1 MDEKA
6 TLDHMILCFVDEIQS
21 FHYSISALDHIWEI
35 PFPDQNGSW
44 HLIRVVSYRK
54 HIALVDMSGK
64 QGGYEFEDRS
74 DIKPLEIPRE
84 YPDTKVWI
92 TYLNAA
98 RAWLQL
104 VKKDWV
110 AANKRIQREYPLE
123 LRQGIAP
130 HAVIRSAF
138 PDAYRLDEAIGLDKT
153 KKIVDLVES
162 LYFHKQADAEVKTF
176 TANEYFAYCKI
187 AYLAAKRDDE
197 VIDASLSGRE
207 LYRQF
212 ADGRDE
218 GLLKIDGDSP
228 EEFADWIDNKH
239 PLRSMG
245 GHPWEIKR
253 GGNTTHISLAVYRP
267 MYREEGYVIQLSG
280 ESLGRMEETL
290 RMLLAIHEAG
300 LPITITNP
308 ESVRKRLLAQD
319 NIGIIPEYVWFHRAN
334 QRFRKDEDVFEVMHY
349 KELGRYK
356 RRVTPFITWQPIP
369 VLRPIGG

>member
-54 HIALVDMSGK
+54 HIALFDMSGK

-74 DIKPLEIPRE
+74 DIKPLEILRE

-98 RAWLQL
+98 RAWLKL

-187 AYLAAKRDDE
+187 AYIAAKGDDE

-239 PLRSMG
+239 PFFFNCVSHSNNFFNNM
-245 GHPWEIKR
+245 
-253 GGNTTHISLAVYRP
+253 T
-267 MYREEGYVIQLSG
+267 IQLPF
-280 ESLGRMEETL
+280 
-290 RMLLAIHEAG
+290 LLH
-300 LPITITNP
+300 
-308 ESVRKRLLAQD
+308 Q
-319 NIGIIPEYVWFHRAN
+319 
-334 QRFRKDEDVFEVMHY
+334 
-349 KELGRYK
+349 
-356 RRVTPFITWQPIP
+356 
-369 VLRPIGG
+369 

>member
-1 MDEKA
+1 
-6 TLDHMILCFVDEIQS
+6 
-21 FHYSISALDHIWEI
+21 
-35 PFPDQNGSW
+35 
-44 HLIRVVSYRK
+44 
-54 HIALVDMSGK
+54 MSGK

-74 DIKPLEIPRE
+74 DIKPLEILRE

-98 RAWLQL
+98 RAWLKL

-123 LRQGIAP
+123 FRQGIAP

-138 PDAYRLDEAIGLDKT
+138 PDDYRLDEAIGLDKA

-187 AYLAAKRDDE
+187 AYIAAKGDDE

-253 GGNTTHISLAVYRP
+253 GGNTTHISLSVYRP